1 MISNSNDHEGM
12 DHPAWKI
19 LPEHIADD
27 PLCSDEKIPSSSS
40 AVLYIMT
47 GKELVS
53 DKDGDCLRYSS
64 ENTTPEDFTAVEA
77 NQHSCC
83 GIVAASS
90 LQSAVKASTG
100 APDMAPQAE
109 HLLWNV
115 GAAGVS
121 ASGASETEW
130 GKEKAGLIMAT
141 EAEGL
146 ATSMASTTKADVEI
160 LADSSQQGAPKD
172 NPLPN
177 ESFQDITFKDD
188 DAANAATTNDDI
200 TSTVELTESLKAI
213 GAGKEWVLK
222 FLTTALP
229 EQHALRGLGMEETRD
244 ASISASEVEEAGEP
258 AGHAAEDAVNNEA
271 PVLSQYNG
279 AAGVVGTDAAR
290 NVSLSG
296 ESVKDNPQMNVEDV
310 DATKV
315 EDITIVDKPVPTE
328 AMKEEKEEFL
338 PSVSED
344 EKAGEPTGNAAE
356 NAMQDGAPVFSQYLT
371 AMSSEVANTDAA
383 MLSASANISLPGEP
397 VEEIPLKDVDDLH
410 PATTAEGVT
419 MVDELVPT
427 ETMEE
432 EKADLAKEPSLTDG
446 CATAMSMS
454 SVSEVEE
461 AGEPSVDAA
470 EDAMQDGAP
479 VFSQDHGAAGV
490 VGTEAA
496 RNVNLSG
503 EPVKDNPQMNVEDV
517 DATKVEDITIVDKP
531 VPTEAMKEEKEEPVP
546 SVSED
551 EKAGE
556 PTGYAAE
563 NAMQDGAPVFSQYL
577 TAISSEVANTD
588 AAILPASAN
597 ISLPGEPVEEIPL
610 KDVDDLHPATT
621 AGSVTIVDELVPT
634 ETMEE

>member
-19 LPEHIADD
+19 LPEHTADD
-27 PLCSDEKIPSSSS
+27 PLCSDETIPSSSS

-90 LQSAVKASTG
+90 LQSVVKASTG

-229 EQHALRGLGMEETRD
+229 EQQALRGLGMEEARD
-244 ASISASEVEEAGEP
+244 ASIPASEVEEAGEP
-258 AGHAAEDAVNNEA
+258 IVHYAKDTIEG
-271 PVLSQYNG
+271 G
-279 AAGVVGTDAAR
+279 AHV
-290 NVSLSG
+290 
-296 ESVKDNPQMNVEDV
+296 
-310 DATKV
+310 
-315 EDITIVDKPVPTE
+315 
-328 AMKEEKEEFL
+328 
-338 PSVSED
+338 
-344 EKAGEPTGNAAE
+344 
-356 NAMQDGAPVFSQYLT
+356 
-371 AMSSEVANTDAA
+371 
-383 MLSASANISLPGEP
+383 
-397 VEEIPLKDVDDLH
+397 
-410 PATTAEGVT
+410 
-419 MVDELVPT
+419 
-427 ETMEE
+427 
-432 EKADLAKEPSLTDG
+432 
-446 CATAMSMS
+446 
-454 SVSEVEE
+454 
-461 AGEPSVDAA
+461 
-470 EDAMQDGAP
+470 
-479 VFSQDHGAAGV
+479 
-490 VGTEAA
+490 
-496 RNVNLSG
+496 
-503 EPVKDNPQMNVEDV
+503 
-517 DATKVEDITIVDKP
+517 
-531 VPTEAMKEEKEEPVP
+531 
-546 SVSED
+546 
-551 EKAGE
+551 
-556 PTGYAAE
+556 
-563 NAMQDGAPVFSQYL
+563 
-577 TAISSEVANTD
+577 
-588 AAILPASAN
+588 LPAS
-597 ISLPGEPVEEIPL
+597 SEEVSTDAVMVSVSMKEVPL